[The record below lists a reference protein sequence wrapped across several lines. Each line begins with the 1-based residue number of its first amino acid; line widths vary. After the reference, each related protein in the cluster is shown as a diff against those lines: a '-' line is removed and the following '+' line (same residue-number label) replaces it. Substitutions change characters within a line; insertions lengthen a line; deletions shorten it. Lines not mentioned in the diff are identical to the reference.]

1 MTPTSWPTTDL
12 CAKRAATTPD
22 RTALVDGDS
31 GRQWTYRE
39 LDDAVDAT
47 ATRFDLE
54 PGAVVATILPT
65 GPQIVVTIFALARLG
80 ATGVLLSPD
89 ESADEL
95 RTKTDQTSIDCFVG
109 AAETESVAKA
119 LASSDGVDH
128 VTIDP
133 IGDTGPTDDQST
145 NADERDHADRN
156 RRIDPAPLAPDHT
169 QIVVFTSGTTGTP
182 KGVRVTVENLRASAI
197 ASALRLGVDPSD
209 RWLVPLPQHHMGG
222 FAPIIRSALYGTAV
236 VTTRQTGPADIAR
249 HIESHRC
256 TGLSVVPTMVRSL
269 LEWGWEPPAHLR
281 FVLVGGAPTPPELVT
296 DALEADVPIY
306 PSYGASE
313 AASQIATATPSQ
325 ASRAPESVGNPLFET
340 DVRIV
345 DHEGNPV
352 ERGESGEVVVSG
364 PTISP
369 GYLDPDQTAGSFTD
383 GRFRTGDLG
392 HRDDVGRLRI
402 TGRRSDRII
411 TGGETVDPAEVARVL
426 RSHEGIADAA
436 VVGIPDRK
444 WGERVA
450 AALVL
455 EPGVGDFERQAV
467 ETFCENRL
475 ATHKR
480 PRTIAVVEQLPRTDS
495 GTVDRNQLAK
505 RLDDE

>member
-1 MTPTSWPTTDL
+1 M
-12 CAKRAATTPD
+12 
-22 RTALVDGDS
+22 ALVDGES

-39 LDDAVDAT
+39 LDAAVAST
-47 ATRFDLE
+47 ARSLDLE

-65 GPQIVVTIFALARLG
+65 GPQFVVTTFALARLG

-89 ESADEL
+89 ESVAEL
-95 RTKTDQTSIDCFVG
+95 RTKTDQTSLDCVVG
-109 AAETESVAKA
+109 AAETESVAET
-119 LASSDGVDH
+119 LATSSDVDH
-128 VTIDP
+128 VTIGP
-133 IGDTGPTDDQST
+133 IGDSESSNHQST
-145 NADERDHADRN
+145 DVGERDQANPD
-156 RRIDPAPLAPDHT
+156 RRIDPAPLTPDHT

-182 KGVRVTVENLRASAI
+182 KGVRVTVANLRASAM
-197 ASALRLGVDPSD
+197 ASGFRLGVDPSD

-222 FAPIIRSALYGTAV
+222 FAPIIRSALYGTTV
-236 VTTRQTGPADIAR
+236 VTTQQTGPADIAR
-249 HIESHRC
+249 HVETHRC

-296 DALEADVPIY
+296 EALDAGVPLH

-325 ASRAPESVGNPLFET
+325 ASRAPGSVGNPLFET

-345 DHEGNPV
+345 DHEGTPV
-352 ERGESGEVVVSG
+352 DRGESGEVVVAG
-364 PTISP
+364 PTVSP
-369 GYLDPDQTAGSFTD
+369 GYLDPDQTTSSFTD

-392 HRDDVGRLRI
+392 YRDDAGRLRI
-402 TGRRSDRII
+402 TGRQSDRII
-411 TGGETVDPAEVARVL
+411 TGAETVDPAEVARVL
-426 RSHEGIADAA
+426 RSHEDIADAA
-436 VVGIPDRK
+436 VVGVPDK
-444 WGERVA
+444 QWGERVA

-455 EPGVGDFERQAV
+455 EPGIDDFERQAF
-467 ETFCENRL
+467 EAFCANRL

-495 GTVDRNQLAK
+495 GTVERNQLTE
-505 RLDDE
+505 RLGDE